1 MRIRNLGFVV
11 NISSVQFQLYNFL
24 SKHQSGDHVLAGYR
38 GNDAIHLIYN
48 E

>member
-11 NISSVQFQLYNFL
+11 NVSSVKFQLYNFL
-24 SKHQSGDHVLAGYR
+24 SKHQSGDHVSSSNR
-38 GNDAIHLIYN
+38 GNAALHLIYN